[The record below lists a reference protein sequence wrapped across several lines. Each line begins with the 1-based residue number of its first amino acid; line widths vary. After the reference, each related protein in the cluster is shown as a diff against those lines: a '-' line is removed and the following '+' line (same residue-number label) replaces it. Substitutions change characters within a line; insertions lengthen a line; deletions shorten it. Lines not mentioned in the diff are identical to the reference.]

1 MNEKQSSHAVMDAA
15 QKGKLE
21 GDMSLINSSKGSEN
35 GLNIQPQNGLSLQ
48 TLQEELTRLGN
59 EPIKP
64 YEVKNTV
71 IPDDNILKLLND
83 ALFDV
88 NMETSESETVVFRD
102 DIASHRKHNFSIV
115 SGLEG
120 SRKTWFSLSIAASFF
135 SDYMGFQSGGGGTL
149 LWFDTEQADDDL
161 KNVTDRFFRITKLSK
176 DDERVKF
183 FALREYAPELR
194 TAIIEKAIQE
204 FQPDM
209 VILDGGADLISTGV
223 NDESESNKAVQNLMT
238 WTKIYDCHIVNV
250 VHNSHGNEKARGHY
264 GSTALR
270 KCETAYVL
278 TSEADITKVK
288 YVKTRKKRP
297 DDFCFYINEE
307 TILPELTNAPIKT
320 AKNSNLLQLF
330 KQVLPLPKSSSHAEL
345 FRKVMEV
352 CGVQDAMAKR
362 KIKDALALG
371 ILEKNTTGYYSL
383 HQEEVVEN
391 YEYSSAV

>member
-1 MNEKQSSHAVMDAA
+1 MIEQTASPAGSAGQN
-15 QKGKLE
+15 GRLE
-21 GDMSLINSSKGSEN
+21 GSMSLINSRKNSEN

-48 TLQEELTRLGN
+48 TLQEELTRLEN

-88 NMETSESETVVFRD
+88 NMETSESEAVVFRD

-135 SDYMGFQSGGGGTL
+135 SDYMGFQSGSGGTL

-176 DDERVKF
+176 NDERVKF

-204 FQPDM
+204 FKPDM

-223 NDESESNKAVQNLMT
+223 NDESESNKAIQNLMT

-297 DDFCFYINEE
+297 EDFCFYINEE

-330 KQVLPLPKSSSHAEL
+330 KQVLPLPNSSSHGEL
-345 FRKVMEV
+345 FRKIMEV
-352 CGVQDAMAKR
+352 DNVKERQAKKR
-362 KIKDALALG
+362 ISDALESG
-371 ILEKNTTGYYSL
+371 ILVKNTIGYYSL
-383 HQEEVVEN
+383 HQEEVIES